1 MTRQIVSTSN
11 KKLMDN
17 QDTVKRGDSKAV
29 ITERISFS
37 LDKET
42 ADALTEEASRRH
54 MSRSE
59 LLRDLIIKGL
69 KLSY

>member
-1 MTRQIVSTSN
+1 MTKQIVSTSN

>member
-1 MTRQIVSTSN
+1 MARQIVSTSN

>member
-1 MTRQIVSTSN
+1 MAKQIVSTSN